1 MQAFTDQGRSV
12 TIKWQVV
19 EVNRPLM
26 SVHQICQNGNIVV
39 FGEEGGYIM
48 NLADGSQTQFG
59 VEDNVYVLNL
69 YLPPA
74 EGFRR
79 PGK

>member
-1 MQAFTDQGRSV
+1 
-12 TIKWQVV
+12 
-19 EVNRPLM
+19 M

-39 FGEEGGYIM
+39 FGEKGGHIM

-69 YLPPA
+69 YFPPA